1 MTLKN
6 ALKGV
11 QLAVLLFTLLNRFY
25 DFKGRKVTFDLTVVY
40 IYFLRTGYQLLFL
53 FIKVQSLNNTKT
65 VLTLPGNLVGGK
77 KKFLKFG
84 HTDPPPPPTD
94 P

>member
-53 FIKVQSLNNTKT
+53 FMKV
-65 VLTLPGNLVGGK
+65 
-77 KKFLKFG
+77 
-84 HTDPPPPPTD
+84 
-94 P
+94 